1 MSLPESTQHS
11 GDASKYHDLIMQQL
25 RLNEETSNRLESK
38 VEALAAEVRSGN
50 QQMVQTHSLSISAIG
65 DRINA
70 QQLNTETRL
79 TAIETQLKNITDKGI
94 EGKGDNRWWI
104 SLIFSL
110 IAVLGMALGL
120 LLKH

>member
-38 VEALAAEVRSGN
+38 VESLANEVRSGN
-50 QQMVQTHSLSISAIG
+50 QAISQAHTTAINAIG
-65 DRINA
+65 DRITA

-79 TAIETQLKNITDKGI
+79 ITIETQIKNITDKGT
-94 EGKGDNRWWI
+94 EGKGDSRWWI
-104 SLIFSL
+104 SLLFSL
-110 IAVLGMALGL
+110 VAVGGMLLGL